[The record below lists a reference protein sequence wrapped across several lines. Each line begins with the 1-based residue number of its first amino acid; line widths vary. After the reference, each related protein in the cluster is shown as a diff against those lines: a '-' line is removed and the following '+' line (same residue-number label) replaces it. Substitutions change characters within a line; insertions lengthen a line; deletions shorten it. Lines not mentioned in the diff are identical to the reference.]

1 MLVETL
7 MIITDVSLN
16 AKIRILK
23 QITTFTLIRNLRSL
37 MLVSMQRYE
46 F

>member
-1 MLVETL
+1 MFLA
-7 MIITDVSLN
+7 DVSLN

-23 QITTFTLIRNLRSL
+23 QITTDMFQAKAIIA

>member
-1 MLVETL
+1 MRQQTKKQKGVNLY
-7 MIITDVSLN
+7 

-23 QITTFTLIRNLRSL
+23 QITTRVGVFVHFARVSI
-37 MLVSMQRYE
+37 SMQRYE

>member
-1 MLVETL
+1 MLQAQ
-7 MIITDVSLN
+7 MILLDVCLY

-23 QITTFTLIRNLRSL
+23 QITTSQNLLLSIL
-37 MLVSMQRYE
+37 QMFVSMQRYE

>member
-1 MLVETL
+1 MVDLL
-7 MIITDVSLN
+7 SHLDVSLN

-23 QITTFTLIRNLRSL
+23 QITTYVEFSGNMNL

>member
-1 MLVETL
+1 MYSLCVNDVL
-7 MIITDVSLN
+7 DVSLN

-23 QITTFTLIRNLRSL
+23 QITTCCKLLTDEEV

>member
-1 MLVETL
+1 MGSTYGVNLY
-7 MIITDVSLN
+7 

-23 QITTFTLIRNLRSL
+23 QITTILFFEPMYTMVSI
-37 MLVSMQRYE
+37 SMQRYE

>member
-1 MLVETL
+1 MRMALGKE
-7 MIITDVSLN
+7 DVSLN

-23 QITTFTLIRNLRSL
+23 QITTTYTFLIKQNW

>member
-1 MLVETL
+1 MQLL
-7 MIITDVSLN
+7 DVSLN

-23 QITTFTLIRNLRSL
+23 QITTGLRVIEQCFE

>member
-1 MLVETL
+1 MFR
-7 MIITDVSLN
+7 IYFRDVSLN

-23 QITTFTLIRNLRSL
+23 QITTGYELNPQYSG

>member
-1 MLVETL
+1 MLCCLYTQK
-7 MIITDVSLN
+7 DVSLN

-23 QITTFTLIRNLRSL
+23 QITTRPAIVSTSTT

>member
-1 MLVETL
+1 MY
-7 MIITDVSLN
+7 IIPLYGLPDVSLN

-23 QITTFTLIRNLRSL
+23 QITTNGGSYSGEVV

>member
-1 MLVETL
+1 MAH
-7 MIITDVSLN
+7 DVSLN

-23 QITTFTLIRNLRSL
+23 QITTGRSERL
-37 MLVSMQRYE
+37 VKSMMLVSMQRYE

>member
-1 MLVETL
+1 MDLTNRSER
-7 MIITDVSLN
+7 DVSLN

-23 QITTFTLIRNLRSL
+23 QITTADDAALIKSL

>member
-1 MLVETL
+1 MDKD
-7 MIITDVSLN
+7 DVSLN

-23 QITTFTLIRNLRSL
+23 QITTRLTYSIYLLL

>member
-1 MLVETL
+1 MAKC
-7 MIITDVSLN
+7 IKHAFKDVSLN

-23 QITTFTLIRNLRSL
+23 QITTRTVKINEDSK

>member
-1 MLVETL
+1 
-7 MIITDVSLN
+7 MISQLRDVSLN

-23 QITTFTLIRNLRSL
+23 QITTALGAIYKVIE

>member
-1 MLVETL
+1 MYHKKYTQK
-7 MIITDVSLN
+7 TDVSLN

-23 QITTFTLIRNLRSL
+23 QITTYADVSTTLQT

>member
-1 MLVETL
+1 MLEL
-7 MIITDVSLN
+7 IQQEDDVSLN

-23 QITTFTLIRNLRSL
+23 QITTMLSNWERSTG

>member
-1 MLVETL
+1 MKKQL
-7 MIITDVSLN
+7 DVSLN

-23 QITTFTLIRNLRSL
+23 QITTNNKLILLDYL

>member
-1 MLVETL
+1 MSASNL
-7 MIITDVSLN
+7 MRTADVSLN

-23 QITTFTLIRNLRSL
+23 QITTYINAVGIVGM